1 MGPMPN
7 NLYLLRDED
16 AGEAVVVDPS
26 IASDEAL
33 SRVQSWQQEGT
44 RLTAIWN
51 THGHFDHIYDNALWK
66 STFQVHLGMNTED
79 NFFIERLREQALWFG
94 LPQPQQMFPD
104 FSFTAGEVLHVG
116 AYEAQILEV
125 PGHSPGS
132 VAFWFASENFCIAG
146 DVLFRGSVGRT
157 DLPLCSHSQLLRS
170 IALLHDTLP
179 PETRILTGHGEPT
192 TIGEEWET
200 NPFLESLRRSE

>member
-1 MGPMPN
+1 MPN
-7 NLYLLRDED
+7 NLYLLRDTA

-26 IASDEAL
+26 IGSDEAL

-66 STFQVHLGMNTED
+66 STFQVPLGMNTED

-94 LPQPQQMFPD
+94 LPQPEQMFPD
-104 FSFTAGEVLHVG
+104 FSLKAGEVLHVG
-116 AYEAQILEV
+116 AYEVQILEV

-179 PETRILTGHGEPT
+179 PSTQILTGHGEPT
-192 TIGEEWET
+192 TIAEEWET